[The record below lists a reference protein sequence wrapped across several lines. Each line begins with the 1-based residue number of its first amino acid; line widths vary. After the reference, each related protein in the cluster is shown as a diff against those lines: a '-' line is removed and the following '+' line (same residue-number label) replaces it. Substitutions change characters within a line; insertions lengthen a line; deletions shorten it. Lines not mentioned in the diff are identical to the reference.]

1 MADET
6 LVTDEIK
13 AWIGRETPPHSEVI
27 ESGMIA
33 RWARATFDTSTRF
46 GGLGAPTTF
55 SLGICAAEMGHG
67 DEAQLRPPIK
77 ASRSL
82 AGGDEWEYGAP
93 VRPGDTITKRVR
105 VAEIYEKQGSRGPI
119 AFVVWESTFTNQ
131 RGEVAVRMRRSS
143 IFLA

>member
-1 MADET
+1 MAGES

-13 AWIGRETPPHSEVI
+13 AWVGRETPPHSEVVEVGRI
-27 ESGMIA
+27 VQ
-33 RWARATFDTSTRF
+33 WARATFDTSSHY
-46 GGLGAPTTF
+46 GGLGAPATF
-55 SLGICAAEMGHG
+55 SLGICLAEMGHG

-105 VAEIYEKQGSRGPI
+105 VAEIYEKQGSRGPM
-119 AFVVWESTFTNQ
+119 AFVVWESTYTNQ
-131 RGEVAVRMRRSS
+131 RGDVVVRMRRSS